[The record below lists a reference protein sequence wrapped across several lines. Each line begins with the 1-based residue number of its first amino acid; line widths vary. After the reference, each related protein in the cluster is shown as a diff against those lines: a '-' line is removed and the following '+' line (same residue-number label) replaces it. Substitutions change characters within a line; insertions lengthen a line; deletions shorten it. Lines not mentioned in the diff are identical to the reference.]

1 MPLPTG
7 YETLIYRGHFRVV
20 EDLDYEAALLSAEYG
35 GGYRVDEIVF
45 PALRTCSLSYPTLHK
60 DAMIL
65 VSEDPDVFVSRHH
78 YLWDFY
84 KARKDAGN
92 EPFLMKSPRDAKWFL
107 WIFTDNKL
115 SYELLDLYMASSSVK
130 LQQVNV
136 RGVVA
141 DNPDG
146 SFDEV

>member
-7 YETLIYRGHFRVV
+7 YEVLLYRGHFRVT
-20 EDLDYEAALLSAEYG
+20 EDLDYSDAILSGGYG

-45 PALRTCSLSYPTLHK
+45 PALRACSLSYPTLHK
-60 DAMIL
+60 DAMIE
-65 VSEDPDVFVSRHH
+65 VEPDVFESRHD
-78 YLWDFY
+78 YLWNFY

-92 EPFLMKSPRDAKWFL
+92 EPFLMKSPKDAKWFL
-107 WIFTDNKL
+107 WIFTDSKL

-136 RGVVA
+136 KGVPA
-141 DNPDG
+141 DNADG
-146 SFDEV
+146 SFDEE

>member
-1 MPLPTG
+1 MTLPTG
-7 YETLIYRGHFRVV
+7 YETLIYRGHFRVT
-20 EDLDYEAALLSAEYG
+20 EDLDYSDAILSTSYG

-45 PALRTCSLSYPTLHK
+45 PALRACSLSYPTLHK

-65 VSEDPDVFVSRHH
+65 VSEDPDVFVSRHD

-92 EPFLMKSPRDAKWFL
+92 EPFLMKSPKDGAWFL
-107 WIFTDNKL
+107 WIFSDSKL
-115 SYELLDLYMASSSVK
+115 SYELIDLYMAASSVK

-136 RGVVA
+136 RGVTA
-141 DNPDG
+141 DNADG
-146 SFDEV
+146 SFDEE

>member
-1 MPLPTG
+1 MPLPDAPI
-7 YETLIYRGHFRVV
+7 LAYRGHFRVT
-20 EDLDYEAALLSAEYG
+20 EDLDYSDAILSAGYG

-60 DAMIL
+60 DAMIE
-65 VSEDPDVFVSRHH
+65 VEPDVFESRHA
-78 YLWDFY
+78 YLWNFY

-92 EPFLMKSPRDAKWFL
+92 EPFLMKSPRDSKWFL
-107 WIFTDNKL
+107 WVFTDNSL

-136 RGVVA
+136 RGIPA
-141 DNPDG
+141 DNADG
-146 SFDEV
+146 SFNEV

>member
-1 MPLPTG
+1 MPLPAG
-7 YETLIYRGHFRVV
+7 FETLIYRGHFRVT
-20 EDLDYEAALLSAEYG
+20 EELDYQDAVLSATYG
-35 GGYRVDEIVF
+35 GGFRVDEIVF
-45 PALRTCSLSYPTLHK
+45 PALRACSLSYPTLHK
-60 DAMIL
+60 DAMIE
-65 VSEDPDVFVSRHH
+65 VEEDVFESRHD

-107 WIFTDNKL
+107 WVFADSKL

-136 RGVVA
+136 KNVPA
-141 DNPDG
+141 DNADG
-146 SFDEV
+146 SFNEV

>member
-1 MPLPTG
+1 MTLPIG

-20 EDLDYEAALLSAEYG
+20 EELDYEGAMLSAGQG
-35 GGYRVDEIVF
+35 GGYRIDEIIF
-45 PALRTCSLSYPTLHK
+45 PALRACTLSYPTLHK
-60 DAMIL
+60 DIMIE
-65 VSEDPDVFVSRHH
+65 VEEDVFESRHD
-78 YLWDFY
+78 YLWNFY

-92 EPFLMKSPRDAKWFL
+92 EPFLMKSPKDGAWFL
-107 WIFTDNKL
+107 WVFADNKL
-115 SYELLDLYMASSSVK
+115 SYELIDLYMASSGVK

-141 DNPDG
+141 DNADG